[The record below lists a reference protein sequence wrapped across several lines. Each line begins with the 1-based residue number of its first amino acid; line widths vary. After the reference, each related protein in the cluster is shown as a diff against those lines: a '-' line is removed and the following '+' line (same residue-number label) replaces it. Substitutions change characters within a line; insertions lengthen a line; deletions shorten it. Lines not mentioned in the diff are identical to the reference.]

1 MILIKDRFMQFDT
14 LENILEEDG
23 IVFLSYGGFLTQSL
37 IAGMTDA
44 LEQEAQKNDLSM
56 KVSANIFT
64 IFIELAQNMMN
75 YAKTKSNAQRYE
87 SKGLLIV
94 GTEMKDNQEY
104 YYIISRNLIDAQDKG
119 KVESR
124 LSTIEGLDKE
134 ELRKLY
140 REQRKAG
147 KDKHNKG
154 AGIGLIE
161 IARRCDRI
169 EHHFDDQKDG
179 HFYFTIKAI
188 LHKEQ
193 GE

>member
-1 MILIKDRFMQFDT
+1 MKFDT

-44 LEQEAQKNDLSM
+44 LEQEAQNNDLSM

-75 YAKTKSNAQRYE
+75 YAKSKSDAIRYE

-94 GTEMKDNQEY
+94 GTEAKNNQDY
-104 YYIISRNLIDAQDKG
+104 YYIISRNLIDAIDK
-119 KVESR
+119 ERIENR
-124 LSTIEGLDKE
+124 LKTIEGLDKE

-147 KDKHNKG
+147 KDKHHRG

-161 IARRCDRI
+161 IARRCNKI
-169 EHHFDDQKDG
+169 EHHFEDQGDG
-179 HFYFTIKAI
+179 HFYFTVKTI
-188 LHKEQ
+188 LHKEK

>member
-1 MILIKDRFMQFDT
+1 MKFDM
-14 LENILEEDG
+14 LENILQEDG

-37 IAGMTDA
+37 IAALTDA
-44 LEQEAQKNDLSM
+44 LEQEVQKKDLSV
-56 KVSANIFT
+56 KISTNIFT

-75 YAKTKSNAQRYE
+75 YAKSKTDAKRYE
-87 SKGLLIV
+87 AKGLIVV
-94 GTEMKDNQEY
+94 GTETANNQKY
-104 YYIISRNLIDAQDKG
+104 YYIISRNLIDAEDKER
-119 KVESR
+119 VENG
-124 LSTIEGLDKE
+124 LKTIEGLDKE

-161 IARRCDRI
+161 IARRCDKV
-169 EHHFDDQKDG
+169 EHNFEDQGDG
-179 HFYFTIKAI
+179 HFYFTLKTM